1 MPIAKALPTIMKK
14 ILLITLISLISNSIL
29 SQNLLDEKY
38 YFVNGTELFGIKKS
52 NDTIFEFKC
61 NPDFSCSDRYRKKFK
76 ILKSKVIGQKE
87 ILAIERI
94 DSIPLTSNPIPADR
108 YKIIGFENI
117 GKGKLKIINEAKT
130 YTLDSL
136 SAIPFEIEFLKNKF
150 GFTYFTESF
159 LTELETDYKVS
170 AELAEQIMSNF
181 KNYAERLEL
190 YKNTKTGDIY
200 GSGITAEIISTEMI
214 KLNLSPLQARNRIE
228 EALRK

>member
-1 MPIAKALPTIMKK
+1 MKK